1 MDHPACDCGSGLSA
15 ARCCAYAPEA
25 EGAPPPDPALADE
38 GQAAAQAL
46 RGGDRAG
53 AERIGLSVLER
64 APLQPEALAV
74 LGEIRFSQGN
84 TKAAAALLERLAAV
98 EPGNFWPVNKLALLE
113 LGRGDIEA
121 AERHAR
127 QGVRLAPANP
137 QAHNLMG
144 MAMTEAHRPA
154 LGEYHC
160 RRALALSG
168 RRIPLVLSNLATC
181 LKNQGKVEEARA
193 LYREADGLE
202 PDNRHTLLAW
212 AQLEEADRK
221 LDDAESLL
229 DRLERLG
236 PPSPQMLLLRAAI
249 LGRRK
254 QAEAAVAL
262 LDRAAQGRS
271 LRPVERLERGRQ
283 LDRLGRYDEAWPE
296 FATAKQRMRELSG
309 HGYLRDEA
317 VGMAEALKAFFTRE
331 HLDLLPRAGV
341 RTDVPQPVFILGF
354 PRSGTTLLEQTLTAS
369 PLVAAG
375 DELTLVHEIAGSA
388 PRLLASPWE
397 YPGALTELWM
407 GDRREGLDTLRDHYL
422 QRVRQLG
429 VLREGAPL
437 FTDKMPLNEVHL
449 GLIGLMFPGAPLL
462 HLIRH
467 PLDIMVSAMSNVFTH
482 GAHCGSALE
491 TAAEHLVLSADLV
504 AHYRSVMD
512 LNYRTV
518 RYEDMIDDQE
528 ATVRSVFDFVG
539 LPFDPGVLNH
549 EANPRYARTA
559 SYAQVTEKLYDRSRY
574 RYRHYRRQ
582 LEPAVP
588 ILAPLIERLGYTV
601 EDGFDPQA

>member
-15 ARCCAYAPEA
+15 ARCCAYVPEA
-25 EGAPPPDPALADE
+25 EGTRPPDDPALAGE
-38 GQAAAQAL
+38 AQAAAQAL

-53 AERIGLSVLER
+53 AERMSLAVLER
-64 APLQPEALAV
+64 TPHQPEALAV
-74 LGEIRFSQGN
+74 LAEIRLGQGGN
-84 TKAAAALLERLAAV
+84 AAAAALLERLAAV
-98 EPGNFWPVNKLALLE
+98 EPANFWPVNKLALLE
-113 LGRGDIEA
+113 LGRGNVEA

-160 RRALALSG
+160 RRALELAG
-168 RRIPLVLSNLATC
+168 RRIPLVLANLATC

-193 LYREADGLE
+193 LYREADALA
-202 PDNRHTLLAW
+202 PDNRQTLLAW
-212 AQLEEADRK
+212 AQLEEADRR
-221 LDDAESLL
+221 LDEADALL

-236 PPSPQMLLLRAAI
+236 PPSPAMLLVRAAI

-254 QAEAAVAL
+254 RADAAVAL
-262 LDRAAQGRS
+262 LDRAERTRP
-271 LRPVERLERGRQ
+271 LRPAERLERGRQ
-283 LDRLGRYDEAWPE
+283 LDRLGRYDEAWADFE
-296 FATAKQRMRELSG
+296 AGKRQMREAAG
-309 HGYLRDEA
+309 GGYRREDA
-317 VGMAEALKAFFTRE
+317 AGMAAELRAFFTRE
-331 HLDLLPRAGV
+331 RLDLLPRAGL

-375 DELTLVHEIAGSA
+375 DELTLVHEIAAAA
-388 PRLLASPWE
+388 PRLLASPWD

-407 GDRREGLDTLRDHYL
+407 GDRREALDTLRDHYL

-429 VLREGAPL
+429 VLREGARL
-437 FTDKMPLNEVHL
+437 FTDKMPLNETHL

-467 PLDIMVSAMSNVFTH
+467 PLDIMVSAMSNAFTH

-491 TAAEHLVLSADLV
+491 TAAEHLVLSAELV
-504 AHYRSVMD
+504 AHYRTAMD

-518 RYEDMIDDQE
+518 RYEDMIDDQK
-528 ATVRSVFDFVG
+528 ATVRGVFDFVG
-539 LPFDPGVLNH
+539 LPFDPAVLNH

-582 LEPAVP
+582 LEPALP
-588 ILAPLIERLGYTV
+588 ILAPLIERLGYTI
-601 EDGFDPQA
+601 DA